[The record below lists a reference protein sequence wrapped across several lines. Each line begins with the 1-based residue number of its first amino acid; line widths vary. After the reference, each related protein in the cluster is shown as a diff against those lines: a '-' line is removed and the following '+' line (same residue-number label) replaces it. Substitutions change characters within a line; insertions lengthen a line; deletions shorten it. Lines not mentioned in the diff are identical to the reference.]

1 MQNLATQAD
10 ELKAIQT
17 KRRDLQKEVDALKS
31 EEGIKTDALI
41 HALTEVGA
49 TSIGGQTVTATIV
62 RSSAPANMDW
72 DAVQAH
78 ITTCNAWD
86 LVRRQL
92 VDTAVQARWDAGEV
106 IPGVGARIVVKLSL
120 TKPGV

>member
-1 MQNLATQAD
+1 MQNLAVQAD
-10 ELKAIQT
+10 ELKALQT
-17 KRRDLQKEVDALKS
+17 KRLDLQKEVDALKA
-31 EEGIKTDALI
+31 EEAKQTDALI
-41 HALTEVGA
+41 QALTEVGA
-49 TSIGGQTVTATIV
+49 TSIGGQTVRATIV
-62 RSSAPANMDW
+62 HGSVPAIMDW

-78 ITTCNAWD
+78 IATTNAWD

-106 IPGVGARIVVKLSL
+106 IPGVGARTVVKLSL